1 VKFRPFDFVAFFVA
15 LAVLVTV
22 SVYTFTGRSG
32 PTSVR
37 IESASSVWL
46 YPVEEDRH
54 ISVAGPLGETVV
66 EIRDGTARVL
76 RSPCPHKICISM
88 GEIRDSGEWVACLP
102 NRVFIRIEGGER
114 DEVDATTY

>member
-22 SVYTFTGRSG
+22 SVYTYGGRSG

-37 IESASSVWL
+37 IEAAGSEWL
-46 YPVEEDRH
+46 YPIDEDRD
-54 ISVAGPLGETVV
+54 IAVAGPLGNTDV
-66 EIRDGTARVL
+66 EIRDGAAKVL

-88 GEIRDSGEWVACLP
+88 GEIQDSGEWIACLP
-102 NRVFIRIEGGER
+102 NRVFVRIEGGRE
-114 DEVDATTY
+114 DELDATTY